1 MYKNYIKR
9 GLDFSIS
16 LVILL
21 LLSPLLLFLIIW
33 IHFAN
38 KGDGVFFL
46 QERPGKNNKLFKV
59 IKFKT
64 MRYEFDDNGK
74 LLPAEQR
81 LTSIGKFVRSTS
93 LDELPQLIN
102 VLKGDMSLIGPR
114 PLLKRYLEIYTPT
127 QLRRHEVRPRL
138 TGWAQCSGRN
148 EISWTRKFELDVW
161 YVDHISFLLDVKII
175 FQTIKIVLKREGISK
190 GESVIIE
197 PFDGTN

>member
-114 PLLKRYLEIYTPT
+114 PLLKRYLDIYTPT
-127 QLRRHEVRPRL
+127 QLRRHEVRPGL

-161 YVDHISFLLDVKII
+161 YVDHISFLLDLKII

-190 GESVIIE
+190 GESVVIE
-197 PFDGTN
+197 PFDGSN

>member
-127 QLRRHEVRPRL
+127 QLRRHEVRPGL